1 MLIYSFIL
9 LILISSKA
17 DKTSKIA
24 LNKSEVIVDLVDTKI
39 ANTIVPVRNEAVEL
53 IQETEEVYIL
63 PVKRQQIIN
72 ELIPNS
78 L

>member
-17 DKTSKIA
+17 DQTSKIA

-63 PVKRQQIIN
+63 PVKRQQVIN

>member
-17 DKTSKIA
+17 GKTSKIA

>member
-24 LNKSEVIVDLVDTKI
+24 LNKSEVIVDLIDTKI

-53 IQETEEVYIL
+53 IQETKEVYIL
-63 PVKRQQIIN
+63 HVKRQQIIN

>member
-17 DKTSKIA
+17 GKTLKIA
-24 LNKSEVIVDLVDTKI
+24 LNKSEVIVDPVDTKI

>member
-24 LNKSEVIVDLVDTKI
+24 LNKSEVIVDLIDTKI

-63 PVKRQQIIN
+63 PVKCQQIIN

>member
-24 LNKSEVIVDLVDTKI
+24 LNKSEVIVDLIDTKI

>member
-17 DKTSKIA
+17 DQTSKIA